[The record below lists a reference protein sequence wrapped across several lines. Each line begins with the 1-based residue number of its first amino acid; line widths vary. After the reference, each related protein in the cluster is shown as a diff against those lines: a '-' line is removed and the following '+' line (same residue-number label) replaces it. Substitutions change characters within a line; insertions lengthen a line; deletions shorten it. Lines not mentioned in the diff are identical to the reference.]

1 MRLGPKA
8 TSTFN
13 KLKREKAPVMNNL
26 ESYKNLPLIEIKDEN
41 EGDLNHSK
49 YNSPNGPLPA
59 TAS

>member
-41 EGDLNHSK
+41 EGDLNRS
-49 YNSPNGPLPA
+49 
-59 TAS
+59 